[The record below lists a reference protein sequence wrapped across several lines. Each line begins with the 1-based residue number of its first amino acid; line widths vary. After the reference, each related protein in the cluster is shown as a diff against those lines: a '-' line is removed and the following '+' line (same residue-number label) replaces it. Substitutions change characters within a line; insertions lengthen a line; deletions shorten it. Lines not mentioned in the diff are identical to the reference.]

1 MRKRTLI
8 GLLGVAG
15 LVMVTLWLGLRAAPV
30 PGWIPAVVLAA
41 WIAVSVGGVWY
52 LLRAAPLRYRLVVWG
67 VLILLLLGMVLPPE
81 WLQTVQQWV
90 SQRLGRMSSVD
101 IGGSA
106 PMLAHIGLYAA
117 FAASL
122 LWARGDRHPVW
133 PLLALAGFAVAT
145 ELMQLLVD
153 GRNADPMDVALNLSG
168 IAGGAVIA
176 WAMANL
182 QRRVGPTQVT
192 EKSE

>member
-30 PGWIPAVVLAA
+30 PGWIPALVLAA

-52 LLRAAPLRYRLVVWG
+52 LLRAAPLRYRLVVWV

-90 SQRLGRMSSVD
+90 SARLGRVSSVD

-106 PMLAHIGLYAA
+106 PMFAHIGLYAA

-122 LWARGDRHPVW
+122 LWARGGRHPVW

-153 GRNADPMDVALNLSG
+153 GRNADPMDVALNFSG

-176 WAMANL
+176 WVMARVVPA
-182 QRRVGPTQVT
+182 RRPQVG
-192 EKSE
+192 

>member
-1 MRKRTLI
+1 MRKRTLL

-15 LVMVTLWLGLRAAPV
+15 LVGVTLWLGLRAAPV
-30 PGWIPAVVLAA
+30 PGWIPALVLAA

-52 LLRAAPLRYRLVVWG
+52 LLRAVPLRYRLVVWG

-81 WLQTVQQWV
+81 WLQTLQQWV
-90 SQRLGRMSSVD
+90 SQRLGRVPGVD
-101 IGGSA
+101 MGGAA

-117 FAASL
+117 FAGSL
-122 LWARGDRHPVW
+122 LWARGQRHPAWV
-133 PLLALAGFAVAT
+133 LLALAGFAVAT

-153 GRNADPMDVALNLSG
+153 GRNADPRDVALNLSG

-176 WAMANL
+176 WAMARFTTL
-182 QRRVGPTQVT
+182 RRAPTG
-192 EKSE
+192 

>member
-1 MRKRTLI
+1 MRIGTLSGLLVLPALVAVTI
-8 GLLGVAG
+8 GLGWGAVSA
-15 LVMVTLWLGLRAAPV
+15 
-30 PGWIPAVVLAA
+30 PGWASGLVLAA
-41 WIAVSVGGVWY
+41 WIGVLVGGVWH
-52 LLRAAPLRYRLVVWG
+52 LLRATSWPQRLLVLG
-67 VLILLLLGMVLPPE
+67 VLGLLLLGMVLPPD
-81 WLQTVQQWV
+81 WLQQVQQWV
-90 SQRLGRMSSVD
+90 VARMGRVSSVD

-153 GRNADPMDVALNLSG
+153 GRNADPMDVALNFSG
-168 IAGGAVIA
+168 IAGGAMIA
-176 WAMANL
+176 WVMARVVPA
-182 QRRVGPTQVT
+182 RRPQVR
-192 EKSE
+192 

>member
-52 LLRAAPLRYRLVVWG
+52 LLRAAPLRYRLVVWV

-90 SQRLGRMSSVD
+90 SQRLGRVPGMD
-101 IGGSA
+101 MGSTA
-106 PMLAHIGLYAA
+106 PMLAHVGLYAA
-117 FAASL
+117 FAGSL
-122 LWARGDRHPVW
+122 LWARGERHPAWV
-133 PLLALAGFAVAT
+133 LLALAGFAVAT
-145 ELMQLLVD
+145 ELMQLLVE
-153 GRNADPMDVALNLSG
+153 GRHADPGDVALNLSG
-168 IAGGAVIA
+168 VAAGALIA
-176 WAMANL
+176 WAMARF
-182 QRRVGPTQVT
+182 QRRVGPTQVA
-192 EKSE
+192 EK

>member
-1 MRKRTLI
+1 MQIGTLSGLVVLSALVAVTI
-8 GLLGVAG
+8 GLGWGAV
-15 LVMVTLWLGLRAAPV
+15 PS
-30 PGWIPAVVLAA
+30 PGWASGIVLAA
-41 WIAVSVGGVWY
+41 WIGVLVGGVWH
-52 LLRAAPLRYRLVVWG
+52 LLRATSWPQRLLVLG
-67 VLILLLLGMVLPPE
+67 VLGLLLLGMVLPPD
-81 WLQTVQQWV
+81 WLQQVQQWV
-90 SQRLGRMSSVD
+90 VARMGRVSSVD

-153 GRNADPMDVALNLSG
+153 GRNADPMDVALNFSG
-168 IAGGAVIA
+168 IAGGAMIA
-176 WAMANL
+176 WVMARVVPA
-182 QRRVGPTQVT
+182 RRPQVG
-192 EKSE
+192 